1 MPVLYSDNPVFLNK
15 VQAIYDEIIA
25 SKDCVSL
32 KTLAVTGSD
41 LIALGMKPGKEIGAT
56 LQKMLDLVL
65 EDETMNTKE
74 ALLNYVNFKDLK

>member
-1 MPVLYSDNPVFLNK
+1 
-15 VQAIYDEIIA
+15 
-25 SKDCVSL
+25 
-32 KTLAVTGSD
+32 
-41 LIALGMKPGKEIGAT
+41 MKPGKEIGAT